1 MGFVMRGL
9 VMRPAGVG
17 VLVVFHDENPV
28 LWDGAVAAWG
38 SLDPV
43 VVDDALGTELEGVGR
58 VVVLSQQPASELGDI
73 FGGRLVSSVSSAD
86 AEFAAERLTVE
97 VTLHVLQALVG
108 DAHLLHAAVLG
119 DETSG
124 AAVALVAPSGTGKTT
139 ASRFLGQS
147 LTYLT
152 DETAV
157 VLPDLWVRPYA
168 KPLSVIEDSARYK
181 VQYDP
186 ASLGMR
192 VAAPDDESFRLCAV
206 LVLNRVKDKHVEP
219 VLERL
224 PLGEALVQVVGQSS
238 GTQMQDRGLVRI
250 AELLNA
256 VGGALKLTYS
266 EVDETL
272 PLVQAVLT
280 GKHGIPEA
288 PESVEF
294 VPAAEGADVPEG
306 YLARAKGSEGLI
318 AGERVLIS
326 TQGRLAEVSIFAWDC
341 WEQLAEPK
349 SLDDL
354 YEVLVELYGEVP
366 RPEFEAMVEQLK
378 GAQIIR

>member
-1 MGFVMRGL
+1 MRGL

-17 VLVVFHDENPV
+17 VVVAFDDAGAE
-28 LWDGAVAAWG
+28 LWDGAVAAWA

-43 VVDDALGTELEGVGR
+43 AVDDAAAVEGADR
-58 VVVLSQQPASELGDI
+58 VVVLTRRKLSEVSPLFEGWKKVSV
-73 FGGRLVSSVSSAD
+73 VSSED
-86 AEFAAERLTVE
+86 AEYAAERLTVE

-108 DAHLLHAAVLG
+108 ETHLLHAAVLG
-119 DETSG
+119 DEASG
-124 AAVALVAPSGTGKTT
+124 AAVALVAASGTGKTT
-139 ASRFLGQS
+139 ASRFLGRS

-157 VLPDLWVRPYA
+157 VLPDLRVRPYA

-206 LVLNRVKDKHVEP
+206 LMLNRVKDEHVEP

-238 GTQMQDRGLVRI
+238 GTQMKDRGLVRV

-256 VGGALKLTYS
+256 VGGALRLTYS

-272 PLVQAVLT
+272 PLVQAVLA
-280 GKHGIPEA
+280 GDHGVPQVQE
-288 PESVEF
+288 ELEF
-294 VPAAEGADVPEG
+294 VAAVPEG
-306 YLARAKGSEGLI
+306 NAPMGALRRAAGSEGLV

-341 WEQLAEPK
+341 WELLAEPK
-349 SLDDL
+349 SLDEL
-354 YEVLVELYGEVP
+354 YEALVELYGEVP
-366 RPEFEAMVEQLK
+366 RPEFDATVEQLK
-378 GAQIIR
+378 GAQLIR

>member
-17 VLVVFHDENPV
+17 VVVAFDDAGAG
-28 LWDGAVAAWG
+28 LWDGAVAAWA

-43 VVDDALGTELEGVGR
+43 VVDDAAAVEGADR
-58 VVVLSQQPASELGDI
+58 VVVLTRRLLSEVSLLFKGWKVSA
-73 FGGRLVSSVSSAD
+73 VSSED

-108 DAHLLHAAVLG
+108 EAHLLHAAVLG
-119 DETSG
+119 DEASG
-124 AAVALVAPSGTGKTT
+124 AAVALVAASGTGKTT
-139 ASRFLGQS
+139 ASRFLGRS

-157 VLPDLWVRPYA
+157 VLPDLRVRPYA

-192 VAAPDDESFRLCAV
+192 VAAPEDESFRLCAV

-224 PLGEALVQVVGQSS
+224 PLGDALVQVVGQSS
-238 GTQMQDRGLVRI
+238 GTQMQDRGLVRV

-256 VGGALKLTYS
+256 VGGALRLTYS

-272 PLVQAVLT
+272 PLVQSVLA
-280 GKHGIPEA
+280 GDHGVPQVQE
-288 PESVEF
+288 ELEF
-294 VPAAEGADVPEG
+294 VAAVPEG
-306 YLARAKGSEGLI
+306 DAPMGALRRAAGSEGLV

-326 TQGRLAEVSIFAWDC
+326 TQGRLAEVTIFAWDC
-341 WEQLAEPK
+341 WELLAEPK
-349 SLDDL
+349 SLDEL
-354 YEVLVELYGEVP
+354 YEALVELYGEVP
-366 RPEFEAMVEQLK
+366 RPEFEATVEQLK
-378 GAQIIR
+378 GAQIIC